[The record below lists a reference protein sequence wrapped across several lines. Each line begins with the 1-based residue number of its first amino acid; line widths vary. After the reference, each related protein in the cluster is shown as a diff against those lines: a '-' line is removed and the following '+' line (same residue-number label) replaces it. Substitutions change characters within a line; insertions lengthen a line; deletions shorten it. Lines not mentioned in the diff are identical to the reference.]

1 MSPMLTTIVPS
12 IGGAGTNFP
21 STLRIWSKLRSNG
34 LVSGR
39 ECFFLGFVG
48 PSRNKD
54 ECFSSGFLE
63 KRKQA
68 GVCFCYF
75 RTFLFKVFK
84 WMLARGLVGVLRSNI
99 NIETS
104 DNDLT
109 QIWFDTCFNNVMHR
123 TVYLN
128 RQGAWKTSVGFFLWK
143 ETPVTQDCRK
153 TGVESKSCWFLFIP
167 TFLITNDKWK
177 IDDPKKWSGRGGE
190 TFLCL
195 LLLFL
200 FAWPY

>member
-1 MSPMLTTIVPS
+1 MSPVLTTIVPS

-34 LVSGR
+34 LVSVR
-39 ECFFLGFVG
+39 ECFFLVYIG
-48 PSRNKD
+48 PSRNKNK
-54 ECFSSGFLE
+54 CFSSGFLE

-84 WMLARGLVGVLRSNI
+84 WMFPRGLVGVLRSNI

-128 RQGAWKTSVGFFLWK
+128 RQGAWKTSIGFFLNY
-143 ETPVTQDCRK
+143 E
-153 TGVESKSCWFLFIP
+153 
-167 TFLITNDKWK
+167 
-177 IDDPKKWSGRGGE
+177 KKR
-190 TFLCL
+190 L
-195 LLLFL
+195 LRRI
-200 FAWPY
+200 ADW

>member
-34 LVSGR
+34 LVSVR
-39 ECFFLGFVG
+39 ECFFLVYIG
-48 PSRNKD
+48 PSRNKNK
-54 ECFSSGFLE
+54 CFSSGFLE

-75 RTFLFKVFK
+75 RTFLFTVFK
-84 WMLARGLVGVLRSNI
+84 WILARVLVGVLRSNI

-109 QIWFDTCFNNVMHR
+109 QIWFDTCFNNVMRR

-143 ETPVTQDCRK
+143 ETPVTQDCRI
-153 TGVESKSCWFLFIP
+153 TGVESNSCWFFVHSNIS
-167 TFLITNDKWK
+167 NNKW
-177 IDDPKKWSGRGGE
+177 
-190 TFLCL
+190 
-195 LLLFL
+195 
-200 FAWPY
+200 